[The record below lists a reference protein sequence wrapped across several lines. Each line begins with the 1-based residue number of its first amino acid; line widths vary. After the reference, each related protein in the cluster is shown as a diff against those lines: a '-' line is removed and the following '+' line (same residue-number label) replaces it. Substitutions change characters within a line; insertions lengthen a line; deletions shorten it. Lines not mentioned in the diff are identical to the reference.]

1 MAKKT
6 ENRSLFI
13 YTALIFFAAI
23 IIIIVAFFGQA
34 NLERTKPEIPDV
46 TPEPQQS
53 GIAQKA
59 AEISAENA
67 WLRTETE
74 RLTKENESLSSRVE
88 ELEINNSNGNK
99 FCNIYQFI
107 REKNIDDAIITF
119 NSINPDSLTEEQKV
133 VYNNI
138 LKILK

>member
-1 MAKKT
+1 MSKS
-6 ENRSLFI
+6 ENKSLFM

-23 IIIIVAFFGQA
+23 IIIVVAFFGQA
-34 NLERTKPEIPDV
+34 NLDRSKQEIPIV
-46 TPEPQQS
+46 TAEPQQS

-67 WLRTETE
+67 WLTTENS
-74 RLTKENESLSSRVE
+74 RLTNENEALLSRNT
-88 ELEINNSNGNK
+88 ELEINYSYGNI

-107 REKNIDDAIITF
+107 YEDNLDDAIITF
-119 NSINPDSLTEEQKV
+119 NSINTDALTEEQKV
-133 VYNNI
+133 VYNNL